1 MRTTTTHN
9 ETNHSTYRPTSQPVT
24 YQQSLAAPL
33 TSEDAKM
40 LADAVLNSPHDAHT
54 LESARNAKE
63 VQADTQAEPCTGKTA
78 GRESE
83 PKSVM
88 PERAS
93 AAATPKPAASAPAH
107 RTYLDCLMGRAN
119 TPTHGP
125 GKGAFQ
131 LLMVGGMVSFMA
143 TLNGVL
149 NSGLAFFAT
158 AHWMYPLVFCIAFL
172 MRLYVGDRVVG
183 FVAPRYVL
191 PRFRGLAR
199 SVMMTLLNVAVMG
212 AIMGSAITLLL
223 NGPAGFWGQ
232 LASTL
237 PVTMAVAALV
247 NFFVVGPAVKMIYN
261 NVLEPTDGLG
271 LFSLAQR
278 YVMPW
283 TAIFGN

>member
-24 YQQSLAAPL
+24 CQQSLAAPL

-40 LADAVLNSPHDAHT
+40 LADAVLNSPNDAH
-54 LESARNAKE
+54 
-63 VQADTQAEPCTGKTA
+63 
-78 GRESE
+78 
-83 PKSVM
+83 
-88 PERAS
+88 
-93 AAATPKPAASAPAH
+93 TPKPAASAPAH
-107 RTYLDCLMGRAN
+107 CTYLDCLMGRAN

-143 TLNGVL
+143 TFNGVL

-158 AHWMYPLVFCIAFL
+158 AHWMYPLIFCIAFL
-172 MRLYVGDRVVG
+172 MRLYVGDRVVS

-199 SVMMTLLNVAVMG
+199 SVIMTLLNVAVMG